1 MVPDI
6 NIWAVL
12 VATVASM
19 VVGMVWYTPKTFGSA
34 WMRLARV
41 EPGQGKSIAGPL
53 IVSAI
58 AAFITAWVLAGS
70 AFIAQEFY
78 GGSFLANTLITGVI
92 LWAGFTLARFFTHDA
107 FEGRPAALTL
117 LNAAHELVAVL
128 AMGLVIGLFGV

>member
-19 VVGMVWYTPKTFGSA
+19 LVGMAWYAPQTFGGV

-41 EPGQGKSIAGPL
+41 PSEQGGSIAGPL

-58 AAFITAWVLAGS
+58 ATFITAWVLAGS

-78 GGSFLANTLITGVI
+78 GGSFLANTLITAVI

-107 FEGRPAALTL
+107 FESRPAALTL
-117 LNAAHELVAVL
+117 LNSAHELVSVL